1 MKPKVFISYSWTSPG
16 HQALVKQWA
25 DLLLADG
32 VDVVL
37 DIYDLKEG
45 HDKYAFMERMVTDV
59 GVTHV
64 LVVCDKIYSEKAD
77 ARKAGV
83 GTESQIISREV
94 YEKVEQ
100 SKFIP
105 IVCEVDEKG
114 NPFLPAFLK
123 SRIWIDFSTPEAVNE
138 NWEQLIRVLYGKPL
152 HQKPKPGKTPAYVG
166 DDSASP
172 SSPAI
177 SKYNAFKQAILHG
190 KAGLSLYR
198 RDFLDACIDFAD
210 SLRVRDRPNVD
221 SLGEKVLA
229 DCGLLKQVRNHII
242 DWVLLEATGAPSPEF
257 SEALVGFLERM
268 RELKSRPP
276 ELNSW
281 NDAWFEAH
289 SLFVYETFLYIVAAL
304 MKANDYEVLHEVFTS
319 HYLLPETERYGE
331 QQFDTFDSFCGYSET
346 LQKVLATEG
355 RRLYSP
361 AAELIKRQADRKD
374 LPFSSVIEAELVVL
388 LMTLLTPNAQWSPGT
403 LYYASYRRD
412 FPFFLRATQHK
423 GFKKLAT
430 ITGINDADK
439 LRAAVKEGHER
450 LGTNSWHGFRR
461 CGNIWESMNMDKLD
475 TIK

>member
-1 MKPKVFISYSWTSPG
+1 MTPKVFISYSWTSPG

-25 DLLLADG
+25 DQLIADG

-45 HDKYAFMERMVTDV
+45 HDKYAFMERMVRDE

-64 LVVCDKIYSEKAD
+64 LVVSDKAYSEKAD

-94 YEKVEQ
+94 YERVNQ

-123 SRIWIDFSTPEAVNE
+123 SRIWIDFTTPEAANE
-138 NWEQLIRVLYGKPL
+138 NWEQLIRVLYGKPF
-152 HQKPKPGKTPAYVG
+152 HQKPRLGKAPVYVA
-166 DDSASP
+166 DDSALP

-177 SKYNAFKQAILHG
+177 SKYNALKQAILHG
-190 KAGLSLYR
+190 KSGLAFYR
-198 RDFLDACIDFAD
+198 TDFLKACIDFGD
-210 SLRVRDRPNVD
+210 SLRVRERPNVD

-229 DCGLLKQVRNHII
+229 DCGLLKQVRNHIT
-242 DWVLLEATGAPSPEF
+242 DWALLEATVIPAPEF
-257 SEALVGFLERM
+257 SETLVEFLERL
-268 RELKSRPP
+268 RELKARPP

-289 SLFVYETFLYIVAAL
+289 SLFVYETFLYIIAAL
-304 MKANDYEVLHEVFTS
+304 MKANAYEVLHDVFTS
-319 HYLLPETERYGE
+319 HYLLAETERYGDE
-331 QQFDTFDSFCGYSET
+331 SFGTFDCFYGHSET
-346 LQKVLATEG
+346 LQILAPEG
-355 RRLYSP
+355 QHLYSP
-361 AAELIKRQADRKD
+361 EAELIKRQADRDD
-374 LPFSSVIEAELVVL
+374 LSFSSIIEAELLVF
-388 LMTLLTPNAQWSPGT
+388 LMILLTPNARWYPGT
-403 LYYASYRRD
+403 LHYAPYRRP

-423 GFKKLAT
+423 GFKKLS
-430 ITGINDADK
+430 IVTGIDNADN

-450 LGTNSWHGFRR
+450 LGTSNWSDFRFSR
-461 CGNIWESMNMDKLD
+461 NFRDYMNLDKLD
-475 TIK
+475 TLK